1 MSTGIVMGL
10 LATMLYCLVRANSRL
25 DQIIEKL
32 YNEGDDESEVAV

>member
-10 LATMLYCLVRANSRL
+10 SAVMLYWLIRANLRL

-32 YNEGDDESEVAV
+32 YNEGDDDGE

>member
-10 LATMLYCLVRANSRL
+10 LAAMLYCLVRANSQL

>member
-10 LATMLYCLVRANSRL
+10 SAVMLYWLIRAYLRL

-32 YNEGDDESEVAV
+32 YNEGDDDGE

>member
-10 LATMLYCLVRANSRL
+10 SAAMLYWLVRANSRL

>member
-1 MSTGIVMGL
+1 MSTGIVIGL
-10 LATMLYCLVRANSRL
+10 LAVILYWLVRTNSRL

>member
-10 LATMLYCLVRANSRL
+10 SVVMLYWLIRANSRL

-32 YNEGDDESEVAV
+32 YNEGGDDGE